1 MTVTL
6 TLELAR
12 QMVAA
17 ALGAA
22 HEQGALVTAAV
33 VDAGGHLVALERL
46 DGAEIA
52 GPTLATDKAFSAV
65 SHRISTLE
73 LGRLAVPGAPLFG
86 VQMAN
91 GGRWT
96 IIGGGVPLWS
106 GGRVVAG
113 VGVSGGTVEQDVAA
127 AQVGA
132 LVWAAAGGDLDDE
145 PQP

>member
-1 MTVTL
+1 MTVTV

-12 QMVAA
+12 QMLAA
-17 ALGAA
+17 AVASA
-22 HEQGALVTAAV
+22 REQGALVTAAV

-52 GPTLATDKAFSAV
+52 GPTLATDKAYSAV

-86 VQMAN
+86 VQMAH

-96 IIGGGVPLWS
+96 IIGGGLPLWS
-106 GGRVVAG
+106 GGRTVG
-113 VGVSGGTVEQDVAA
+113 GIGVSGGTVEQDVAA
-127 AQVGA
+127 AESGR
-132 LVWAAAGGDLDDE
+132 LVWLAAGGTGDDRQ
-145 PQP
+145 QP